1 MAGQTRWGGFVG
13 KLEKNAEAG
22 SEVYNIFNG
31 CSNSGDIII
40 KGLASNT
47 AYTSIGGIYGAA
59 TGNSKVVIVNGFT
72 NSGDIIFEGTNNGAY
87 KDDTS
92 LGYRNA
98 VDVGGLFGTLAATI
112 TFSHTDYPSW
122 TGNIV
127 NTGTVKFAG
136 TSKNAAHVGGF
147 IGNMPGNMPALAE
160 GNFFINLGDIVCSG
174 TYDKSRATNGV
185 GGIVGRS
192 LGTISNAKV
201 HCLVEAVGAPNVGMI
216 TGSERTEATLVSNC
230 EIGGTIALKTREGED
245 PDTGKPYSD
254 PEYTTI
260 TGENFQDYI
269 YGGETQWQDTN
280 YDGCSFLSVKPTI

>member
-1 MAGQTRWGGFVG
+1 M
-13 KLEKNAEAG
+13 
-22 SEVYNIFNG
+22 
-31 CSNSGDIII
+31 
-40 KGLASNT
+40 
-47 AYTSIGGIYGAA
+47 
-59 TGNSKVVIVNGFT
+59 
-72 NSGDIIFEGTNNGAY
+72 
-87 KDDTS
+87 
-92 LGYRNA
+92 
-98 VDVGGLFGTLAATI
+98 AATI

-147 IGNMPGNMPALAE
+147 IGYMPGNMPALAE

-230 EIGGTIALKTREGED
+230 EIGGTIC
-245 PDTGKPYSD
+245 
-254 PEYTTI
+254 TTSEEKETTDGSVSKVPVAVEI
-260 TGENFQDYI
+260 TADNFYEYI
-269 YGGETQWQDTN
+269 YGGTTAWEGTN
-280 YDGCSFLSVKPTI
+280 YDGCSFLPVKPTI